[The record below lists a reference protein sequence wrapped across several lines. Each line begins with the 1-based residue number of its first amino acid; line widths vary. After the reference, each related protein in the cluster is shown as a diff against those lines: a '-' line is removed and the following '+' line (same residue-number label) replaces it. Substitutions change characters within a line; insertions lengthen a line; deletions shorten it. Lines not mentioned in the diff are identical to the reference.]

1 MKKLILSILLLA
13 SAIPVSGCTLAIQEQ
28 ETLVNT
34 YFTKDLKGGRLTPD
48 SYIEIM
54 RPLVDWKVE
63 YAWDYAFIVKSAR
76 VYSSKMISSD
86 EASIEVRYHVVGLLS
101 NHGILRLDLYEIADY
116 RVKKTGNEWKITKPV
131 LAPHIWPTTA
141 AKHLE
146 AMLKDEKTYP
156 NSKEIAKDIEIIK
169 SLDD

>member
-1 MKKLILSILLLA
+1 MKKLILSILLFA
-13 SAIPVSGCTLAIQEQ
+13 STIATGCTLAIQEP
-28 ETLVNT
+28 EGLVKT
-34 YFTKDLKGGRLTPD
+34 YFTKDLKGGRLTPE

-54 RPLVDWKVE
+54 RPLVDWKTE

-76 VYSSKMISSD
+76 IYSSKMLSTD

>member
-1 MKKLILSILLLA
+1 MKRLILSILLLA
-13 SAIPVSGCTLAIQEQ
+13 STLTGCTLAVQEP
-28 ETLVNT
+28 EALVTT
-34 YFTKDLKGGRLTPD
+34 YFTKDLKGARLDTE

-54 RPLVDWKVE
+54 RPLVDWKTE

-101 NHGILRLDLYEIADY
+101 NHGIFKLDLYEIADY
-116 RVKKTGNEWKITKPV
+116 RAKKTGNEWKITKPV

-146 AMLKDEKTYP
+146 LMLKDEKTYP
-156 NSKEIAKDIEIIK
+156 NSKEIKRDIELLR